1 VKEKPLI
8 FMSDKVILNPMKTM
22 IMITT
27 ARGLEN
33 TLRSEVAALGLPV
46 LWAGSSGVKTE
57 GTMVDAMRLNLH
69 TRTGHRVLFLI
80 KSTLCRNAD
89 DLYREVYSI
98 PWETL
103 IPADGYVSVSSHIAN
118 ETIRDNRYANLRCK
132 DAVVDRI
139 KERKGVRPDA
149 GPEQTGAVVNLYWRG
164 DECDIYLDTSGEP
177 LSKRG
182 YRKIPLDAPMQETLA
197 AGVIMTAG
205 WGTSAGANFINP
217 MCGSGT
223 LAIEAALIALKRPA
237 GLVRPSFGFMQ
248 TLLFDKKAWE
258 QVRAEAVSAKVDRIG
273 KIIASD
279 INPAAVDAARRNAET
294 AGVAGRIEFSVC
306 DISETAVPEGGG
318 IVVVNPEYGVR
329 LGEETALVPTYRKIG
344 EFFKKKCRGYGGYM
358 FTGSPKLAGQV
369 GLKSKRRITF
379 MSGSLECRL
388 YQYDLY

>member
-1 VKEKPLI
+1 
-8 FMSDKVILNPMKTM
+8 MKTM
-22 IMITT
+22 IMVTT

-33 TLRSEVAALGLPV
+33 TLRGEVASLGLPV

-57 GTMVDAMRLNLH
+57 GTFVDAMRLNLH
-69 TRTGHRVLFLI
+69 CRTAHRVLFLI
-80 KSTLCRNAD
+80 KSALCMNAD
-89 DLYREVYSI
+89 DLYREVFTV

-132 DAVVDRI
+132 DAIVDRI
-139 KERKGVRPDA
+139 KEKRGKRPDA
-149 GPEQTGAVVNLYWRG
+149 GPEQTGTVVNIYWRG
-164 DECDIYLDTSGEP
+164 EECEIYLDTSGEP
-177 LSKRG
+177 LPKRG

-205 WGTSAGANFINP
+205 WSGKGNFINP

-223 LAIEAALIALKRPA
+223 LAIEAALIALRRPP
-237 GLVRPSFGFMQ
+237 GLVRLSFGFMH
-248 TLLFDKKAWE
+248 TLLYDKKAWD
-258 QVRAEAVSAKVDRIG
+258 QIRAEAQPANAELTG
-273 KIIASD
+273 KIIATD
-279 INPAAVDAARRNAET
+279 HNPAAIDAARRNADT
-294 AGVAGRIEFSVC
+294 AGVAHRIEFSVC
-306 DISETAVPEGGG
+306 DIAETPVPDGGG
-318 IVVVNPEYGVR
+318 TVVVNPEYGVR
-329 LGEETALVPTYRKIG
+329 LGDEAALVGTYRKIG
-344 EFFKKKCRGYGGYM
+344 DFFKKKCKGYGGYL